1 MSATTSKKRKT
12 TTGTPAQITSPSAYL
27 IQSYSRHDSYD
38 TREYKTHA
46 IFSNAA
52 AANEAARHMFNREGP
67 NYEPV
72 TKANLAKASMSGTLM
87 VGADDDDDG
96 DDDDDVVEVTVD
108 DFGAVIIDIGEDVGE
123 SEELKVWVTR
133 FGMDEMPREK

>member
-1 MSATTSKKRKT
+1 
-12 TTGTPAQITSPSAYL
+12 
-27 IQSYSRHDSYD
+27 
-38 TREYKTHA
+38 
-46 IFSNAA
+46 
-52 AANEAARHMFNREGP
+52 MFNREGP

>member
-12 TTGTPAQITSPSAYL
+12 ATGASAQTSRPSAYL

-46 IFSNAA
+46 IFSNAT
-52 AANEAARHMFNREGP
+52 AANEAARCIFNKEGP

-72 TKANLAKASMSGTLM
+72 TKADLVKAARSGTRA
-87 VGADDDDDG
+87 VGDD
-96 DDDDDVVEVTVD
+96 DDDDDVVEVTLD
-108 DFGAVIIDIGEDVGE
+108 EFGAVTIDIGEDVGE
-123 SEELKVWVTR
+123 GEELKVWVTR
-133 FGMDEMPREK
+133 FGMDEMPREE